1 MTGTPNDF
9 LRINPMIPSPG
20 DGAGGIEMKIIF
32 LFIVGYFVGYFSCIA
47 NKNDS
52 PSKIW
57 TDYIIENE
65 MGNMKDRE
73 NETE

>member
-1 MTGTPNDF
+1 
-9 LRINPMIPSPG
+9 
-20 DGAGGIEMKIIF
+20 MKIIL

-47 NKNDS
+47 NKNNS

-65 MGNMKDRE
+65 KGNMKDRE